1 MNGAVIPNTPVAVDF
16 WSIRRCPQSR
26 VFFLSHMHTDHTA
39 GLTSSWNT
47 YRIYCSDVTRELA
60 IAKLGLRSELVVGLP
75 LDEPVTI
82 KLDEVGQEMMTVTL
96 IDANHCPGSVMFVF
110 EGYFGRILYTGDFRF
125 CERFLTHSATKG
137 KRFDILYLDNTYCD
151 PKCAFPSRSSATM
164 TIMEIIRNHP
174 QHKVIIGLHSLGKE
188 VLLRAIAV
196 TCKIWIGVDATR
208 METLKLLQMPDVFTC
223 DVDRTKIQV
232 VKTREITKRNIQM
245 WNSVEPTIAILPTC
259 LYVGGQNPYENVPNV
274 FVVPYS
280 DHCSFE
286 ELRRFVES
294 IKPKK
299 IIPIVHKHRLSPGD
313 TINNRVNMN
322 IFHQLMDSSP
332 SVQYEVPHSV
342 ERYMTEGVAQETG
355 RKRRAKIKK
364 KAPLRKVPK
373 YKEPCGV
380 VFPPSL
386 EISDNAGKNCLAGDI
401 SEGKSRIGLDD
412 ACDMARKISG
422 VERNIAVPA
431 SRRQEIESVLKAEVE
446 NGIENNDFEPDQDAT
461 EDSTRL
467 ESDSVKK
474 SEVESVFENN
484 DFETDQDTKEDSS
497 RLESDTV
504 SKIEVENVSKD
515 NNFDTDQD
523 AKEKLKF
530 HVVSCVEEDNTDTHR
545 ELKQLSE
552 HNKINIDAVDE
563 QQKKSKK
570 RKFNVYTG
578 YSCDFARK
586 CLEEILENEATVDR
600 Y

>member
-1 MNGAVIPNTPVAVDF
+1 MIPNTPIAVDF
-16 WSIRRCPQSR
+16 WSIRRCPHSR

-47 YRIYCSDVTRELA
+47 YRIYCSDVTRKLA

-82 KLDEVGQEMMTVTL
+82 NLDEVGEEMMTVTL

-110 EGYFGRILYTGDFRF
+110 EGYFGKILYTGDFRF

-137 KRFDILYLDNTYCD
+137 KKFDILYLDNTYCD
-151 PKCAFPSRSSATM
+151 PKCAFPSRSSVTM
-164 TIMEIIRNHP
+164 TVMEIIRNHP

-188 VLLRAIAV
+188 ALLRAIAL
-196 TCKIWIGVDATR
+196 TCKIWIGVDTTR

-232 VKTREITKRNIQM
+232 VKTQEITKRNIQM

-286 ELRRFVES
+286 ELRRFVQS
-294 IKPKK
+294 IKPRK

-313 TINNRVNMN
+313 TINNRVNVN

-332 SVQYEVPHSV
+332 PVQYEVPHSV
-342 ERYMTEGVAQETG
+342 ECYMTVRVAQETG
-355 RKRRAKIKK
+355 RKRRARIMK

-386 EISDNAGKNCLAGDI
+386 EMSDNAGKNCLAGDI
-401 SEGKSRIGLDD
+401 TEGKSRMGLDD
-412 ACDMARKISG
+412 ACDMAKKIGG

-431 SRRQEIESVLKAEVE
+431 SRRQENDSVLKAVVE

-474 SEVESVFENN
+474 SEVESVTENN

-497 RLESDTV
+497 R
-504 SKIEVENVSKD
+504 
-515 NNFDTDQD
+515 
-523 AKEKLKF
+523 
-530 HVVSCVEEDNTDTHR
+530 HVVSCVKEDNTDTHR

-563 QQKKSKK
+563 QQKTSKK

>member
-1 MNGAVIPNTPVAVDF
+1 MNGAVIPNTPIAVDF
-16 WSIRRCPQSR
+16 WSIRRCPHSR

-47 YRIYCSDVTRELA
+47 YRIYCSDVTRKLA

-82 KLDEVGQEMMTVTL
+82 NLDEVGEEMMSVTL

-110 EGYFGRILYTGDFRF
+110 EGYFGKILYTGDFRF

-137 KRFDILYLDNTYCD
+137 KKFDILYLDNTYCD
-151 PKCAFPSRSSATM
+151 PKCAFPSRSSVTM
-164 TIMEIIRNHP
+164 TVMEIIRNHP

-188 VLLRAIAV
+188 ALLRAIAV
-196 TCKIWIGVDATR
+196 TCKIWIGVDTTR

-232 VKTREITKRNIQM
+232 VKTQEITKRNIQM

-286 ELRRFVES
+286 ELRRFVQS
-294 IKPKK
+294 IKPRK

-313 TINNRVNMN
+313 TINNRVNVN

-332 SVQYEVPHSV
+332 PVQYEVPHSV
-342 ERYMTEGVAQETG
+342 ECYMTVRVAQETG
-355 RKRRAKIKK
+355 RKRRARIMK

-386 EISDNAGKNCLAGDI
+386 EMSDNAGKNCLAGDI
-401 SEGKSRIGLDD
+401 TEGKSRMGLDD
-412 ACDMARKISG
+412 QI
-422 VERNIAVPA
+422 IVP
-431 SRRQEIESVLKAEVE
+431 LK
-446 NGIENNDFEPDQDAT
+446 
-461 EDSTRL
+461 S
-467 ESDSVKK
+467 
-474 SEVESVFENN
+474 
-484 DFETDQDTKEDSS
+484 
-497 RLESDTV
+497 
-504 SKIEVENVSKD
+504 
-515 NNFDTDQD
+515 
-523 AKEKLKF
+523 
-530 HVVSCVEEDNTDTHR
+530 
-545 ELKQLSE
+545 
-552 HNKINIDAVDE
+552 
-563 QQKKSKK
+563 
-570 RKFNVYTG
+570 
-578 YSCDFARK
+578 
-586 CLEEILENEATVDR
+586 
-600 Y
+600 

>member
-1 MNGAVIPNTPVAVDF
+1 MNGAVIPNTPIAVDF
-16 WSIRRCPQSR
+16 WSIRRCPHSS

-47 YRIYCSDVTRELA
+47 YRIYCSDVTRKLA

-75 LDEPVTI
+75 LDEPMTI
-82 KLDEVGQEMMTVTL
+82 NLDEIGEEMMTVTL

-137 KRFDILYLDNTYCD
+137 KKFDVLYLDNTYCD

-188 VLLRAIAV
+188 ALLRAIAV
-196 TCKIWIGVDATR
+196 TCKTWIGVDATR

-223 DVDRTKIQV
+223 DVERTKIQV
-232 VKTREITKRNIQM
+232 VKTREITKRNVQM

-286 ELRRFVES
+286 ELRRFVQS
-294 IKPKK
+294 IKPRK

-313 TINNRVNMN
+313 TINNRVNMH
-322 IFHQLMDSSP
+322 IFHQLIDSSP

-342 ERYMTEGVAQETG
+342 KRYMTAGVAQETG
-355 RKRRAKIKK
+355 CKSRAKIMK

-373 YKEPCGV
+373 FKEPCGV

-386 EISDNAGKNCLAGDI
+386 EMSDNEWKNCLAGDM
-401 SEGKSRIGLDD
+401 SEGKSRMGLDD
-412 ACDMARKISG
+412 ACDMAKKISG

-431 SRRQEIESVLKAEVE
+431 SRRQESDSVLKAEVE
-446 NGIENNDFEPDQDAT
+446 NGIENNDFEPDQDAK
-461 EDSTRL
+461 EDSSRL
-467 ESDSVKK
+467 ESDSVTKA
-474 SEVESVFENN
+474 EVECVIKNN
-484 DFETDQDTKEDSS
+484 DFDTDQDTKEDSS
-497 RLESDTV
+497 RLESGTV

-515 NNFDTDQD
+515 TDQD
-523 AKEKLKF
+523 AKEKLKL
-530 HVVSCVEEDNTDTHR
+530 HVVSCVKEDNTDTHR

-552 HNKINIDAVDE
+552 HNKINIDVVCE
-563 QQKKSKK
+563 KQKSSEK

-586 CLEEILENEATVDR
+586 CLQEIMENEATEDR

>member
-1 MNGAVIPNTPVAVDF
+1 
-16 WSIRRCPQSR
+16 
-26 VFFLSHMHTDHTA
+26 MHTDHTA

-47 YRIYCSDVTRELA
+47 YRIYCSDVTRKLA

-82 KLDEVGQEMMTVTL
+82 NLDEVGQEMMTVTL

-151 PKCAFPSRSSATM
+151 PKCAFPSRSSVTM
-164 TIMEIIRNHP
+164 TVMEIIRNHP

-188 VLLRAIAV
+188 ALLRAIAV
-196 TCKIWIGVDATR
+196 TCKMWIGVDATR

-332 SVQYEVPHSV
+332 SEQYEVPHSV
-342 ERYMTEGVAQETG
+342 ELYMTVGVAQETG
-355 RKRRAKIKK
+355 RKRRARIMK

-386 EISDNAGKNCLAGDI
+386 EMSDNARKNCLAGDI

-446 NGIENNDFEPDQDAT
+446 HGIENNDFEPDQDAT
-461 EDSTRL
+461 
-467 ESDSVKK
+467 
-474 SEVESVFENN
+474 
-484 DFETDQDTKEDSS
+484 EDSS

-530 HVVSCVEEDNTDTHR
+530 HVVSCVKEDNTDTHR
-545 ELKQLSE
+545 ELEQLSE

-563 QQKKSKK
+563 QHKTSKK
-570 RKFNVYTG
+570 RKFNIYTG

>member
-1 MNGAVIPNTPVAVDF
+1 MNGAVIPNTPIAVDF
-16 WSIRRCPQSR
+16 WSIRRCPHSR

-47 YRIYCSDVTRELA
+47 YRIYCSDVTRKLA

-82 KLDEVGQEMMTVTL
+82 NLDEVGEEMMTVTL

-110 EGYFGRILYTGDFRF
+110 EGYFGKILYTGDFRF

-137 KRFDILYLDNTYCD
+137 KKFDILYLDNTYCD
-151 PKCAFPSRSSATM
+151 PKCAFPSRSSVTM
-164 TIMEIIRNHP
+164 TVMEIIRNHP

-188 VLLRAIAV
+188 ALLRAIAL
-196 TCKIWIGVDATR
+196 TCKIWIGVDTTR

-232 VKTREITKRNIQM
+232 VKTQEITKRNIQM

-299 IIPIVHKHRLSPGD
+299 IIPIVHKHRLSPGN

-322 IFHQLMDSSP
+322 IFHRLMDSSP
-332 SVQYEVPHSV
+332 SEQYEVPHSV
-342 ERYMTEGVAQETG
+342 ELYMTVGVAQETG
-355 RKRRAKIKK
+355 RKRRARIMK
-364 KAPLRKVPK
+364 KALLRKVPK

-386 EISDNAGKNCLAGDI
+386 EMSDNARKNCLAGDI

-422 VERNIAVPA
+422 VKRNIAVPA

-461 EDSTRL
+461 EDS
-467 ESDSVKK
+467 
-474 SEVESVFENN
+474 
-484 DFETDQDTKEDSS
+484 S

-523 AKEKLKF
+523 AKEKLKV
-530 HVVSCVEEDNTDTHR
+530 HVVSCVKEDNTDTHR
-545 ELKQLSE
+545 ELEQLSE
-552 HNKINIDAVDE
+552 HNKINVDAVDE
-563 QQKKSKK
+563 QHKTSKK

>member
-47 YRIYCSDVTRELA
+47 YRIYCSDVTRKLA

-82 KLDEVGQEMMTVTL
+82 NLDEVGQEMMTVTL

-137 KRFDILYLDNTYCD
+137 KKFDILYLDNTYCD

-164 TIMEIIRNHP
+164 TIMEIIRSHP
-174 QHKVIIGLHSLGKE
+174 QHKVIIGLYSLGKE

-196 TCKIWIGVDATR
+196 TCKMWIGVDATR

-332 SVQYEVPHSV
+332 SEQYEVPHSV
-342 ERYMTEGVAQETG
+342 ERYMTVGVAQETG
-355 RKRRAKIKK
+355 RKRRARIMK

-386 EISDNAGKNCLAGDI
+386 EMSDNAGKNCLAGNI

-431 SRRQEIESVLKAEVE
+431 SRRQESDSVLRAEVE
-446 NGIENNDFEPDQDAT
+446 NGIENNHFEPDQD
-461 EDSTRL
+461 
-467 ESDSVKK
+467 
-474 SEVESVFENN
+474 
-484 DFETDQDTKEDSS
+484 TKGDSS

-504 SKIEVENVSKD
+504 SKIEVENVCKD
-515 NNFDTDQD
+515 NNFDRPR
-523 AKEKLKF
+523 
-530 HVVSCVEEDNTDTHR
+530 C
-545 ELKQLSE
+545 
-552 HNKINIDAVDE
+552 
-563 QQKKSKK
+563 
-570 RKFNVYTG
+570 
-578 YSCDFARK
+578 
-586 CLEEILENEATVDR
+586 
-600 Y
+600 

>member
-1 MNGAVIPNTPVAVDF
+1 MIPNTPIAVDF
-16 WSIRRCPQSR
+16 WSIRRCPHSR

-47 YRIYCSDVTRELA
+47 YRIYCSDVTRKLA

-82 KLDEVGQEMMTVTL
+82 NLDEVGEEMMTVTL

-110 EGYFGRILYTGDFRF
+110 EGYFGKILYTGDFRF

-137 KRFDILYLDNTYCD
+137 KKFDILYLDNTYCD
-151 PKCAFPSRSSATM
+151 PKCAFPSRSSVTM
-164 TIMEIIRNHP
+164 TVMEIIRNHP

-188 VLLRAIAV
+188 ALLRAIAV
-196 TCKIWIGVDATR
+196 TCKMWIGVDATR

-299 IIPIVHKHRLSPGD
+299 IIPIVHKHRLSPGN

-332 SVQYEVPHSV
+332 SEQYEVPHSV
-342 ERYMTEGVAQETG
+342 ELYMTVGVAQETG
-355 RKRRAKIKK
+355 RKRRARIMK

-386 EISDNAGKNCLAGDI
+386 EMSDNARKNCLAGDI

-422 VERNIAVPA
+422 VKRNIAVPA

-461 EDSTRL
+461 
-467 ESDSVKK
+467 
-474 SEVESVFENN
+474 
-484 DFETDQDTKEDSS
+484 EDSS

-530 HVVSCVEEDNTDTHR
+530 HVVSCVKEDNTDTHR
-545 ELKQLSE
+545 ELEQLSE
-552 HNKINIDAVDE
+552 HNKINVDAVDE
-563 QQKKSKK
+563 QHKTSKK

>member
-16 WSIRRCPQSR
+16 WLMRHCPHSR

-47 YRIYCSDVTRELA
+47 YRIYCSDVTRRLA

-75 LDEPVTI
+75 LDEPLTI
-82 KLDEVGQEMMTVTL
+82 KLDEVGEEMMTVTL

-188 VLLRAIAV
+188 ALLRAIAV
-196 TCKIWIGVDATR
+196 TCKMWIGVDATR

-286 ELRRFVES
+286 ELRRFVEN
-294 IKPKK
+294 IKPRK

-332 SVQYEVPHSV
+332 SVQYEVPYSV
-342 ERYMTEGVAQETG
+342 ECYMTVGVAQETG
-355 RKRRAKIKK
+355 HKRRARIMK

-386 EISDNAGKNCLAGDI
+386 EMSDNAGKNCLAGDI
-401 SEGKSRIGLDD
+401 SEGKSRMGLDD
-412 ACDMARKISG
+412 ACDMEKKISS

-431 SRRQEIESVLKAEVE
+431 SRRQESDSVLRAEVE
-446 NGIENNDFEPDQDAT
+446 NGIENNDFEP
-461 EDSTRL
+461 
-467 ESDSVKK
+467 
-474 SEVESVFENN
+474 
-484 DFETDQDTKEDSS
+484 DQDTKEDSS

-504 SKIEVENVSKD
+504 SKIEVENVCKD
-515 NNFDTDQD
+515 NNFDRPRY
-523 AKEKLKF
+523 EREIEI
-530 HVVSCVEEDNTDTHR
+530 SCSF
-545 ELKQLSE
+545 L
-552 HNKINIDAVDE
+552 
-563 QQKKSKK
+563 
-570 RKFNVYTG
+570 
-578 YSCDFARK
+578 C
-586 CLEEILENEATVDR
+586 
-600 Y
+600 

>member
-47 YRIYCSDVTRELA
+47 YRIYCSDLTRKLA

-82 KLDEVGQEMMTVTL
+82 NLDEVGQEMMTVTL

-137 KRFDILYLDNTYCD
+137 KKFDILYLDNTYCD

-188 VLLRAIAV
+188 VLLRAIVV
-196 TCKIWIGVDATR
+196 TCK
-208 METLKLLQMPDVFTC
+208 ML
-223 DVDRTKIQV
+223 
-232 VKTREITKRNIQM
+232 
-245 WNSVEPTIAILPTC
+245 
-259 LYVGGQNPYENVPNV
+259 PNV

-313 TINNRVNMN
+313 TMNNRVNMN

-355 RKRRAKIKK
+355 RKRRARIMK

-386 EISDNAGKNCLAGDI
+386 EMSDNAGKNCLAGDI

-412 ACDMARKISG
+412 ACDMEKKNSG
-422 VERNIAVPA
+422 VERIIAVPA
-431 SRRQEIESVLKAEVE
+431 SRRQESDSVLRAEVE
-446 NGIENNDFEPDQDAT
+446 NGIENNDFEPDQD
-461 EDSTRL
+461 
-467 ESDSVKK
+467 
-474 SEVESVFENN
+474 
-484 DFETDQDTKEDSS
+484 TKGDSS

-504 SKIEVENVSKD
+504 SKIEVENVCKD
-515 NNFDTDQD
+515 NNFDRPR
-523 AKEKLKF
+523 
-530 HVVSCVEEDNTDTHR
+530 C
-545 ELKQLSE
+545 
-552 HNKINIDAVDE
+552 
-563 QQKKSKK
+563 
-570 RKFNVYTG
+570 
-578 YSCDFARK
+578 
-586 CLEEILENEATVDR
+586 
-600 Y
+600 